1 MNLATLC
8 VAGLVLTLAG
18 CAAVRAPVR
27 VHPIDPQKPSFI
39 EVDASRRGVIVVPR
53 PDGKGWIVCSEPSPD
68 VALETVTRILG
79 EVKVNNPNVPVDAK
93 TEMEF
98 RTAVVELSKRTQT
111 ILFLREAMF
120 RICEQSINQNLS
132 ADQVMKLY
140 ELAVTTA
147 LKMAEADVAKNQADL
162 AKQLSDPKVRELWKS
177 VIGEAPATRK

>member
-1 MNLATLC
+1 
-8 VAGLVLTLAG
+8 
-18 CAAVRAPVR
+18 
-27 VHPIDPQKPSFI
+27 
-39 EVDASRRGVIVVPR
+39 
-53 PDGKGWIVCSEPSPD
+53 
-68 VALETVTRILG
+68 
-79 EVKVNNPNVPVDAK
+79 
-93 TEMEF
+93 MEF